1 MFILDSRDS
10 MPTPMMV
17 NLKHEANDI
26 GADFDV
32 DLFSG
37 LPPPATAM
45 AALPAGREDD
55 ATAGPPPPPAPQEAI
70 KAAEVSA
77 AEVAQA
83 LVVPSE
89 GQGAVKGSGNA
100 GGEQPEVWAAAAADE
115 ESAAEEADSLSGGVE
130 QDRDE
135 TPDVPAVDLA

>member
-26 GADFDV
+26 GANFDV

-45 AALPAGREDD
+45 AALAAGDEDRGD
-55 ATAGPPPPPAPQEAI
+55 NAMAGPPPPPQNAI

-77 AEVAQA
+77 AEVAKA

-89 GQGAVKGSGNA
+89 GEGAVASPGDSGNA
-100 GGEQPEVWAAAAADE
+100 PSGAWTADE
-115 ESAAEEADSLSGGVE
+115 ESAAEEADSLLEGVE